1 MVQRPDAILIA
12 GPTASGKSKLAIE
25 EALRWG
31 GEIVNTDSMQI
42 YPVLDI
48 LTARPDAAD
57 LAIVPHHLYG
67 TAALD
72 EAYSVARWMEEASVV
87 AHNIWSRDKVPVF
100 VGGTGL
106 YFRGLESGLAAT
118 PEIPPEIREKI
129 RSDLVKFG
137 SEEMHR
143 QLAEIDPAGAA
154 NLRPSDGHRI
164 ARALEVFRGTNLPL
178 SHYQNLPHSTPLLAE
193 KSCQKIVLMPPRNV
207 LHERI
212 NMRTE
217 WMIEQGAVA
226 EVEALLALE
235 LPADATVLK
244 AIGVRQL
251 GSFLHGK
258 LSLKQATEQVKAATR
273 QYAKRQ
279 STWFNGQ
286 FDDNWSFRDIA

>member
-25 EALRWG
+25 EALRWD

-48 LTARPDAAD
+48 LTARPDAED
-57 LAIVPHHLYG
+57 LLKVPHHLYG
-67 TAALD
+67 TAAVD
-72 EAYSVARWMEEASVV
+72 EPYSVARWMEEAATV
-87 AHNIWSRDKVPVF
+87 AADIWSRGRVPVF

-106 YFRGLESGLAAT
+106 YFRGLENGLAAT
-118 PEIPPEIREKI
+118 PAIPPKIREKI
-129 RSDLVKFG
+129 RSDLIELG
-137 SEEMHR
+137 SEELHR
-143 QLAEIDPAGAA
+143 QLAEIDPEGAA

-164 ARALEVFRGTNLPL
+164 ARALEVIRGTNRPL
-178 SHYQNLPHSTPLLAE
+178 AHYQNQPHSTPLLAK
-193 KSCQKIVLMPPRNV
+193 KSCRKIVLMPPRNV

-217 WMIEQGAVA
+217 WMIEQGAITEVA
-226 EVEALLALE
+226 ALLALE
-235 LPADATVLK
+235 LPAEATVLK

-251 GSFLHGK
+251 GSYLHGK

-286 FDDNWSFRDIA
+286 FDEDWSFQEVV

>member
-12 GPTASGKSKLAIE
+12 GPTASGKSKLAID
-25 EALRWG
+25 EALRWD

-48 LTARPDAAD
+48 LTARPDAED
-57 LAIVPHHLYG
+57 LAKVPHHLYG

-72 EAYSVARWMEEASVV
+72 EPYSVARWMEDASVV
-87 AHNIWSRDKVPVF
+87 AQQIWSRGRVPVF

-106 YFRGLESGLAAT
+106 YFRGLENGLAAT
-118 PEIPPEIREKI
+118 PEIPSEIRDKI
-129 RSDLVKFG
+129 RTDLIELG
-137 SEEMHR
+137 SEKLHL
-143 QLAEIDPAGAA
+143 QLAEIDPDGAA
-154 NLRPSDGHRI
+154 KLRPSDGHRI
-164 ARALEVFRGTNLPL
+164 ARALEVIRGTNRPL
-178 SHYQNLPHSTPLLAE
+178 SHYQNLPHSRPLLAE
-193 KSCQKIVLMPPRNV
+193 KSCQKTVLMPPRNV
-207 LHERI
+207 LHDRI
-212 NMRTE
+212 NMRTD

-226 EVEALLALE
+226 EVEALLGLE

-251 GSFLHGK
+251 GSYLHGK

-286 FDDNWSFRDIA
+286 FDADWRFRDIV